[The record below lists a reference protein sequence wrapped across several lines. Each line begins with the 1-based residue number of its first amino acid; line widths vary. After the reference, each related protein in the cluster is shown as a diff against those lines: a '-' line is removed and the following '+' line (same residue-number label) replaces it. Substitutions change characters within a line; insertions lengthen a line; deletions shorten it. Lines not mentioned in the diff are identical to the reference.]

1 MSSNEKPYR
10 FRPLRR
16 HSAADLTPRP
26 RALARSE
33 GPESIDG
40 EEVILH
46 EKVNLYPVTLVAKEP
61 SYNGRTARQRS

>member
-1 MSSNEKPYR
+1 MRSNQKPYR
-10 FRPLRR
+10 FRPVRH
-16 HSAADLTPRP
+16 HSAAGLTRRP
-26 RALARSE
+26 RALARIE

-61 SYNGRTARQRS
+61 SNNGRTARQRS